1 MLVKGH
7 RVQGTNYGRK
17 HQMQQ
22 QVDGHGNLK
31 SGAIKCRAGIQE
43 QIAKRMPSRRQT
55 CTSPLWSLPSGRSH
69 YRHFR
74 KIFNG
79 ILILKSLK
87 MTKTKD
93 LLVSGGVFWLP
104 ADSRVPS
111 SADSGRLWSPLFP
124 SAAEREKS
132 SGIIFLL
139 IRFVRS
145 FHFNNSLL
153 WLVL

>member
-1 MLVKGH
+1 MAISKAAPSSAAPESKSRLQSGCRVEDKLAQVHSGH
-7 RVQGTNYGRK
+7 R
-17 HQMQQ
+17 
-22 QVDGHGNLK
+22 
-31 SGAIKCRAGIQE
+31 
-43 QIAKRMPSRRQT
+43 
-55 CTSPLWSLPSGRSH
+55 LPPGRSH

-87 MTKTKD
+87 MAKTKD